1 MSHVILKSFY
11 APEVGRIVIR
21 DEPFAPSDEVRAAD
35 LERGH
40 LIAPAPEGKAHPAA
54 PQNKDAA
61 KQRKNK

>member
-11 APEVGRIVIR
+11 APEVGRVAIR
-21 DEPFAPSDEVRAAD
+21 GEPFTPSDEVRAGE
-35 LERGH
+35 LERNG
-40 LIAPAPEGKAHPAA
+40 LIAPAPESKALPAA

>member
-11 APEVGRIVIR
+11 APEVGRIAIR
-21 DEPFAPSDEVRAAD
+21 DEPFTPSDEVRAAD
-35 LERGH
+35 LERGG
-40 LIAPAPEGKAHPAA
+40 LIERAPEGKAHRTA

>member
-1 MSHVILKSFY
+1 MSHVVLKPFHASE
-11 APEVGRIVIR
+11 ARRVVNR
-21 DEPFAPSDEVRAAD
+21 DEPFTPSDEVRAAD

-40 LIAPAPEGKAHPAA
+40 LIERVPEGKALPAA